1 MSVNRIAIS
10 GKICSGKTTVS
21 DYLKDNYGFTQIRS
35 AEFLKKICSTM
46 AKINLLSS
54 VSSANQTA
62 TASLYNI
69 LDNYI
74 RYISK
79 NDIEYNKVKEEITR
93 LHKEFSHIK
102 DASKKTDDV
111 REMLQ
116 VVANEL
122 IEKVRQDIW
131 VSSTIKYMKE
141 LELTEGVTKF
151 VHDDM
156 RYPFEYDALRKEGF
170 VLIRLNISK
179 EIQLKRIKKL
189 YGKIKPERLEH
200 ISETAL
206 DRALFDYEISSD
218 QPLPDMLLEIKKI
231 ICSA

>member
-21 DYLKDNYGFTQIRS
+21 NYLRDEYGFTQIRS

-46 AKINLLSS
+46 ANINLILSM
-54 VSSANQTA
+54 SSERRFVVD
-62 TASLYNI
+62 SLYKV
-69 LDNYI
+69 LDNHI

-79 NDIEYNKVKEEITR
+79 DDSEYNKITEEMTR

-102 DASKKTDDV
+102 NTSKKTDDV

-122 IEKVRQDIW
+122 INKVREDIW
-131 VSSTIKYMKE
+131 ISSTIKYMKE
-141 LELTEGVTKF
+141 LETTKGITKF
-151 VHDDM
+151 AHDDM

-179 EIQLKRIKKL
+179 ETQLKRVKKL
-189 YGKIKPERLEH
+189 YGEVRPERLEH

-206 DRALFDYEISSD
+206 DRGLFDYEINSD
-218 QPLPDMLLEIKKI
+218 QPLPYMLAEIKKI
-231 ICSA
+231 IQ